1 MFSDYNR
8 IKLEVNNRKLFR
20 RSQNIWKLNNTILN
34 RQWVKEEVSKKG
46 KIYFEVNK
54 CNHTAAQ
61 NVGDVTKIVIIWM
74 YHIKW
79 L

>member
-20 RSQNIWKLNNTILN
+20 KSQNIWKLKNTILN

-46 KIYFEVNK
+46 KKYFEVNK